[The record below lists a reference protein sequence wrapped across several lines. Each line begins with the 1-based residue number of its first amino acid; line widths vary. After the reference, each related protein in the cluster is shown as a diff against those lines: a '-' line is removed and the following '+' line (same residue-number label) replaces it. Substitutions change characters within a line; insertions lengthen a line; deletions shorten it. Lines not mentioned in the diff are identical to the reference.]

1 MDRAE
6 EGRRLPGSLTAALD
20 AESAQMHAAN
30 N

>member
-6 EGRRLPGSLTAALD
+6 EGLGCHGSLTAALD
-20 AESAQMHAAN
+20 AESAQVHAAN